1 MVNSKRK
8 LSNLEAFTDFAE
20 ESPAISV
27 EAIHVG
33 NHVLSQ
39 EERKERE
46 YLEKI
51 VEKSFYSAGKALK
64 DLRDK
69 KLYRDQYPTFEE
81 YCRVRFG
88 FQLLLSRQSVGWR
101 ATSSCPESQEFRILH
116 RTKGKS

>member
-8 LSNLEAFTDFAE
+8 LSNLEAFTDLAE
-20 ESPAISV
+20 ESPDIPF
-27 EAIHVG
+27 EAIQVD
-33 NHVLSQ
+33 NHALTD
-39 EERKERE
+39 EEQKERE
-46 YLEKI
+46 RLEKI

-88 FQLLLSRQSVGWR
+88 FQRRHPYQLINAAAVVDN
-101 ATSSCPESQEFRILH
+101 
-116 RTKGKS
+116 